1 MPRITEEEL
10 MTQLSEAERDYA
22 EGKRLLSAAKKMWTE
37 AETKMINSKL
47 HMERVQEA
55 IRVYHNTTYKK
66 DHGAREKEIKAFQE
80 KFPDLCAMAKQ
91 RDKDRP

>member
-1 MPRITEEEL
+1 MLQLAEAKRDHTEA
-10 MTQLSEAERDYA
+10 QY
-22 EGKRLLSAAKKMWTE
+22 LLATAKKLWTE

-55 IRVYHNTTYKK
+55 IRVYHNTTYRKE
-66 DHGAREKEIKAFQE
+66 HGAREKEIKAFRE
-80 KFPDLCAMAKQ
+80 KYPDLCAMAKQ

>member
-1 MPRITEEEL
+1 MTEEEL
-10 MTQLSEAERDYA
+10 MLQLSEAKRDHTEAQY
-22 EGKRLLSAAKKMWTE
+22 LLATAKKLWTE

-66 DHGAREKEIKAFQE
+66 EHGAREKEIKAFRE